1 MGLRSP
7 LVQIEVVV
15 NCGAGSVD
23 GTEAEAQRDEIIEA
37 FAPLGV
43 EPRVGLV
50 VGAALE
56 AAVRAAVERSADV
69 VVMAGGDGTLGTAAA
84 ALVGSDAVLGVL
96 PLGTFNH
103 FAKDLQIPLDLAD
116 AARVAVEGETATV
129 DIGEVNG
136 RAFVNNSS
144 IGVYPVMVDLRD
156 EIRSTRGWG
165 KVRAVPVAV
174 ARVLRRFPTRRM
186 RISADGEQW
195 SLRTPFVFVGNNS
208 YEVGPAGIGA
218 RTNMDGGTLCCYVA
232 KVESRSGFARMALQA
247 ATRGASA
254 APTLESVCSGD
265 VRIEVGGHRVLVAID
280 GEIATL
286 RAPLVYEVRP
296 AALQVRVPVGSQP
309 VGDPPVGPDAESG
322 VEAEDE

>member
-23 GTEAEAQRDEIIEA
+23 GGEADAQRAQVEAA

-43 EPRVGLV
+43 EPRIGLV

-56 AAVRAAVERSADV
+56 AAVRAAVERGADV

-103 FAKDLQIPLDLAD
+103 FAKDLQIPIDVEE
-116 AARVAVEGETATV
+116 AARVVVEGETAVV

-156 EIRSTRGWG
+156 EIRGSRGWG
-165 KVRAVPVAV
+165 KVRAVPVAGL
-174 ARVLRRFPTRRM
+174 RVLRRFPTRRM

-208 YEVGPAGIGA
+208 YDVGPAGIGA
-218 RTNMDGGTLCCYVA
+218 RTNMDGGMLCCYVA
-232 KVESRSGFARMALQA
+232 KVESRSGFFRMAFQA
-247 ATRGASA
+247 VTRGASA

-265 VRIEVGGHRVLVAID
+265 VRIEAGGHRVLVAID

-286 RAPLVYEVRP
+286 RSPLVYEVRP
-296 AALQVRVPVGSQP
+296 GALRVRVPVGSQP

-322 VEAEDE
+322 VEAEDD